1 MANKNDMPTP
11 LCISVTCNTPAE
23 AFEFNQVAA
32 NADASL
38 AAWNT
43 KVVANSPQNDVV
55 VGYVGNY
62 WELQKGYTGAGA
74 AAQNEYFP
82 CKHPTFRVDLV
93 DTSHFSNDINPAF
106 IQIRD
111 FPFEVSQ
118 WETEFNLIMHVYRR
132 QFRETSNIAA
142 GPHYEVEKFEESN
155 DPETGGLTTW
165 SINQLIRIEY
175 HDGTSVF
182 PLVDETNNAV
192 DIPLN
197 VRLCTAD
204 NNAYI
209 NSSNDL
215 LALGYTPPPTGQTRT
230 DFIRVMVLN
239 IRGSLTGASNHWE
252 PDSYFVWLDEP
263 TPPYFG
269 TTVVPCNDYAG
280 IEYIHF
286 SMSKPSC

>member
-11 LCISVTCNTPAE
+11 MCISVACNTPAE

-43 KVVANSPQNDVV
+43 KVVANSPQNDIV

-62 WELQKGYTGAGA
+62 WELQKGYTGVGSS
-74 AAQNEYFP
+74 AQNEYYP
-82 CKHPTFRVDLV
+82 CKHPTFRVDLI
-93 DTSHFSNDINPAF
+93 DTSVFADDINPAF
-106 IQIRD
+106 IQYKD

-118 WETEFNLIMHVYRR
+118 WETQFNLIMHVYRR
-132 QFRETSNIAA
+132 QFKESSNIA
-142 GPHYEVEKFEESN
+142 GGGHYQVEKWAESN
-155 DPETGGLTTW
+155 DPETGGATGW
-165 SINQLIRIEY
+165 SINQLIRVEY

-182 PLVDETNNAV
+182 PLVDQINNAA

-197 VRLCTAD
+197 VRLCSAD

-215 LALGYTPPPTGQTRT
+215 LALGYTPPPTGTTRT

-239 IRGSLTGASNHWE
+239 IRGSLTGSSNSWD

-263 TPPYFG
+263 NTG
-269 TTVVPCNDYAG
+269 SVVPCNDYAG
-280 IEYIHF
+280 VEYIHF
-286 SMSKPSC
+286 SMSKTSC